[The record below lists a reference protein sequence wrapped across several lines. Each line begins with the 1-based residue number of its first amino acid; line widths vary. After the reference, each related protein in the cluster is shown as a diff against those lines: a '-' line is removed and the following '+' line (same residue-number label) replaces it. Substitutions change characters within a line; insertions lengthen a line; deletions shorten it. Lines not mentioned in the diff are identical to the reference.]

1 MKRIIYTGVL
11 ALGLCIAMTSCGNQ
25 AKTEELPDKDLTLQ
39 LYSIRELIGDSARF
53 AENHDSVL
61 SQLASMG
68 YSNVEAA
75 NYSNGKFYGLSPEDF
90 AAACSKAGL
99 NPLSSHTGQSLSA
112 EQFINHDFEEVMKW
126 WDEAISAHKAAG
138 FKYIVTPWGPN
149 PESLEHAQAMVDY
162 HNEIGKKCAEQGIK
176 YGYHTHSG
184 EFATIPGTDKV
195 WIEYLVENTKPENM
209 FCQMD
214 VYWAVM
220 AGASPVEYL
229 KKYP

>member
-138 FKYIVTPWGPN
+138 FKYIVTPCILILSHLNMPRQW
-149 PESLEHAQAMVDY
+149 S
-162 HNEIGKKCAEQGIK
+162 I
-176 YGYHTHSG
+176 
-184 EFATIPGTDKV
+184 TIMKSVRNVPSKV
-195 WIEYLVENTKPENM
+195 LSMDTTPTRENLQLFPAPIRFGLNI
-209 FCQMD
+209 
-214 VYWAVM
+214 
-220 AGASPVEYL
+220 L
-229 KKYP
+229 